1 MAKAIE
7 ETLKHCKK
15 YGKTTRHLRNTNKTG
30 PVMFLVHLV
39 LTVVTG
45 GIWLIFLVV
54 WMLLNTK
61 IGGWKCGECG
71 K

>member
-7 ETLKHCKK
+7 ETLKHCKNCDR
-15 YGKTTRHLRNTNKTG
+15 TTKHMRNTNKTG
-30 PVMFLVHLV
+30 LAMFLVHLV

-45 GIWLIFLVV
+45 GIWLVLLII

-61 IGGWKCGECG
+61 IGGWKCSECG